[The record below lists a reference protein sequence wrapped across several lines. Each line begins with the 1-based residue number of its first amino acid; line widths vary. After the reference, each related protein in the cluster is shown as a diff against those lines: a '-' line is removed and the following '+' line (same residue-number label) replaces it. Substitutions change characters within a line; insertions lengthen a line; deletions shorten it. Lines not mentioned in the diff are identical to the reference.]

1 MSLTVLFFICIAI
14 VYYCGNTVLVLETV
28 MMGAVSVILVR
39 YWLLLYPALAF
50 LAYVFYGIFRQY
62 PQVPGGSIYDT
73 LPPTL
78 IATGLCVMYTACR
91 DCEEGWNK
99 QFWLGE
105 ALVIGMFCYNSLGTT
120 VLQQNKI
127 VMVATAIFSL
137 LAALGFRG
145 KFWNYAIVVVLIAI
159 VALLVAVAFPIIELL
174 LEAILNEKLKKVGQK
189 VRHHHEIL
197 QKHYEQKAK

>member
-1 MSLTVLFFICIAI
+1 MHVVHGSFLHLYSLLLLLRVM
-14 VYYCGNTVLVLETV
+14 ETV

-78 IATGLCVMYTACR
+78 IATGLCVMYTACK

-105 ALVIGMFCYNSLGTT
+105 ALVIGMFSYNSLGYNGAAAKQVRDGGDCDILTAGSSGVSGK
-120 VLQQNKI
+120 VL
-127 VMVATAIFSL
+127 
-137 LAALGFRG
+137 
-145 KFWNYAIVVVLIAI
+145 
-159 VALLVAVAFPIIELL
+159 ELCHCGRADCDCCPFGGSGL
-174 LEAILNEKLKKVGQK
+174 S
-189 VRHHHEIL
+189 HH
-197 QKHYEQKAK
+197 